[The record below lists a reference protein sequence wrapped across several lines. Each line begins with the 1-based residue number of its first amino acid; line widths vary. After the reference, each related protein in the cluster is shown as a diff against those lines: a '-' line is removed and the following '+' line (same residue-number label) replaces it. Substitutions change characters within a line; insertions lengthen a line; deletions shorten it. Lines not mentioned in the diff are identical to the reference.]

1 MAKQRN
7 DKDLGAVQA
16 VDRALEPQG
25 DTITLSSGVVLRGKQ
40 ANPLVLVQ
48 VMASLPRPEPPMV
61 YMQAMGR
68 EVENPDDPTYIEKLQ
83 SWKMEYSD
91 RMITAM
97 ILLGTE
103 LVSTPK
109 GMPKPDKDDWLEEY
123 TLLGMPA
130 HPQSASWRYLTWM
143 KFKAIRDE
151 KDMRLLQEVV
161 GRLSGVRESAV
172 KSAEDFPGSD

>member
-7 DKDLGAVQA
+7 DKDLGVVQA

-123 TLLGMPA
+123 SLLGMPA

>member
-1 MAKQRN
+1 
-7 DKDLGAVQA
+7 
-16 VDRALEPQG
+16 
-25 DTITLSSGVVLRGKQ
+25 
-40 ANPLVLVQ
+40 
-48 VMASLPRPEPPMV
+48 MV

-123 TLLGMPA
+123 SLLGMPA